1 MLLARL
7 LLTATALGFGLAPF
21 VTDLSM
27 SHAFNPDWPAHARFH
42 TVWLVLVLA
51 ALALVMLVMT
61 WRGKPADARA
71 NLAVA
76 AAIGWT
82 ALAPFGLAALAM
94 PAYGGA
100 LAGREH
106 EILVFGVNSNL
117 IGFGVGAAMLA
128 AATWLV
134 MRRN

>member
-27 SHAFNPDWPAHARFH
+27 SHAFNPHWPAHARFH

-61 WRGKPADARA
+61 WRGKPAEARA

-76 AAIGWT
+76 VALGWT
-82 ALAPFGLAALAM
+82 ALAPFGLAVLAM

-100 LAGREH
+100 LAGAEH
-106 EILVFGVNSNL
+106 EILILGVKSNL
-117 IGFGVGAAMLA
+117 FGFAAGAAFMT

-134 MRRN
+134 LCRV

>member
-27 SHAFNPDWPAHARFH
+27 SHAFNEAWPPHARFH
-42 TVWLVLVLA
+42 TVWLVLVLG

-61 WRGKPADARA
+61 WRGKPAEARV

-76 AAIGWT
+76 AALGWV

-94 PAYGGA
+94 PGYDGSLSGV
-100 LAGREH
+100 GH
-106 EILVFGVNSNL
+106 GIFIFGVNSNL
-117 IGFGVGAAMLA
+117 AGFAAAAAMLA
-128 AATWLV
+128 AATFLV